1 MSRLLI
7 IDDDVASCR
16 TLQLHFRSQGHEVQV
31 AHNLDEGLAAARA
44 VTPDAIILDIRMPG
58 RSGLEGLP
66 EFKEAHPDTPVI
78 MITAFHDMDT
88 TVQAMKRG
96 ADDYIDKPID
106 INELDAAVAKSLARS
121 KTVGDEISVSEHGSA
136 KSGVNIMVGR
146 SRAMKEVFKT
156 IGLVAPKPA
165 TVLIT
170 GESGTGKELI
180 ARAIHQAGLNPS
192 GPFVAVNCAALVDTL
207 LESDLFGH
215 ERGSFTGAVNRQVGK
230 FAIARDGSIF
240 LDEISELSQVIQA
253 KLLRVLQEREFMT
266 LGGSKVETTN
276 ARVIAATNVDL
287 VKQVAEGAFRE
298 DLFYRLQV
306 VTIHVPPLRERKD
319 DLDDLVPTLLARINR
334 EMHRSISR
342 VAADVMDAF
351 HAYAWPGNVRE
362 LENVLMKAAALCPGD
377 IITYDLLPDNIAGN
391 EAERSAK
398 RDQKP
403 VSEQSLDEVQRDHV
417 ARVLAATN
425 WHRGRSCEI
434 LGISRPRLRRLINQF
449 GLMPEGSL
457 AVDRGSTE
465 NGGEA
470 K

>member
-1 MSRLLI
+1 
-7 IDDDVASCR
+7 
-16 TLQLHFRSQGHEVQV
+16 
-31 AHNLDEGLAAARA
+31 
-44 VTPDAIILDIRMPG
+44 
-58 RSGLEGLP
+58 
-66 EFKEAHPDTPVI
+66 
-78 MITAFHDMDT
+78 
-88 TVQAMKRG
+88 
-96 ADDYIDKPID
+96 
-106 INELDAAVAKSLARS
+106 
-121 KTVGDEISVSEHGSA
+121 
-136 KSGVNIMVGR
+136 
-146 SRAMKEVFKT
+146 
-156 IGLVAPKPA
+156 
-165 TVLIT
+165 
-170 GESGTGKELI
+170 
-180 ARAIHQAGLNPS
+180 
-192 GPFVAVNCAALVDTL
+192 
-207 LESDLFGH
+207 
-215 ERGSFTGAVNRQVGK
+215 
-230 FAIARDGSIF
+230 
-240 LDEISELSQVIQA
+240 
-253 KLLRVLQEREFMT
+253 MT

-377 IITYDLLPDNIAGN
+377 IITHDLLPGNIAGT
-391 EAERSAK
+391 EGGRSAK
-398 RDQKP
+398 RNQKP
-403 VSEQSLDEVQRDHV
+403 VSELSLDEVQRDHV

-434 LGISRPRLRRLINQF
+434 LGISRPRLRRLISQF
-449 GLMPEGSL
+449 GLMSDGNS
-457 AVDRGSTE
+457 AADGGNIE